1 MESVTSVVGWHWYHC
16 DGNHIDA
23 NYECWWYATFKIS
36 NNDSSEKILPKSKEI
51 ALRLILVYTTLT
63 IFCATSYKIFGM
75 NFFDSITHSMTT
87 IATGGF
93 SNYNESL
100 GFFNS
105 RFIESSAII
114 FILLGSI
121 PFISYIKF
129 LNGDREIFSKI
140 YKSKHF

>member
-1 MESVTSVVGWHWYHC
+1 
-16 DGNHIDA
+16 
-23 NYECWWYATFKIS
+23 
-36 NNDSSEKILPKSKEI
+36 
-51 ALRLILVYTTLT
+51 
-63 IFCATSYKIFGM
+63 M

-129 LNGDREIFSKI
+129 LNGDREIFFKDI
-140 YKSKHF
+140 QIKLF